1 MSMLKHSNFA
11 VKAIVIGVLAAIA
24 LLYILPE
31 TFLRQRPV
39 VELHQ
44 SRDTHLLS
52 PAQGPVSYSEAVT
65 RAAPA
70 VVNIYTSKTIVHK
83 SHPLLDDPLL
93 RQFFGNRLGIPR
105 KRTQNSLGSGVIISS
120 QGYVLTNNHVIQN
133 ADEIKILLAD
143 GRNVTAD
150 VVGIDPETDL
160 AVLKVDQQE
169 LPSITVGKSDQVRVG
184 DIVLAIGNPFGVG
197 KTVTQGIVSA
207 TGRSRLGINTFEDFI
222 QTDAAINP
230 GNSGGA
236 LINAYG
242 ELVGIN
248 TAIFSNSGGSHGIGF
263 AIPVTLAQDIMTQII
278 ENGRVIRGWLGVEI
292 QELSP
297 ALAQSFGLN
306 NPQGVIIREVVRNS
320 PAREAGI
327 EAGDIILK
335 LNNQTIGDR
344 SDALNV
350 IARLQ
355 PGEYA
360 QINGIRRGR
369 EFELDV
375 KVGSRP
381 SFQ

>member
-1 MSMLKHSNFA
+1 MLIMSMPKHSNFV

-24 LLYILPE
+24 LLYTLPDK
-31 TFLRQRPV
+31 FLRQRPV

-52 PAQGPVSYSEAVT
+52 PAQGPVSYADAVT

-70 VVNIYTSKTIVHK
+70 VVNIYTSKTIVQK

-93 RQFFGNRLGIPR
+93 RQFFDMPR
-105 KRTQNSLGSGVIISS
+105 KRTQTSLGSGVIISS

-133 ADEIKILLAD
+133 ADEIEILLAD
-143 GRNVTAD
+143 SRNVTAE
-150 VVGIDPETDL
+150 VVGIDTETDL
-160 AVLKVDQQE
+160 AVLKIDQPE
-169 LPSITVGKSDQVRVG
+169 LPTITVGRSDQLRVG

-207 TGRSRLGINTFEDFI
+207 TGRTRLGINTIEDFI

-236 LINAYG
+236 LVNLQG
-242 ELVGIN
+242 ELIGIN

-263 AIPVTLAQDIMTQII
+263 AIPVTLAKDIMTQII
-278 ENGRVIRGWLGVEI
+278 ENGRVIRGWLGVQVQDI
-292 QELSP
+292 SP
-297 ALAQSFGLN
+297 ALAESYGLN
-306 NPQGVIIREVVRNS
+306 ESHGVIIAEVVRNS

-327 EAGDIILK
+327 EPGDIILK
-335 LNNQTIGDR
+335 LNSQTIRDAN
-344 SDALNV
+344 DALNV
-350 IARLQ
+350 IADLK

-360 QINGIRRGR
+360 QISGIHSGQD
-369 EFELDV
+369 FELSV

-381 SFQ
+381 SNR